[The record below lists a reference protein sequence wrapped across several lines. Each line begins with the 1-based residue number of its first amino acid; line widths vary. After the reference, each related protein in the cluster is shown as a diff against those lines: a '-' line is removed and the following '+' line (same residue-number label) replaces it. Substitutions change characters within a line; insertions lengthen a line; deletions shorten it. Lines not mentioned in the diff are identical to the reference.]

1 MKMTNRAP
9 ALAAALAI
17 AAGCASPAPAAHD
30 GHAPTAAPRPTA
42 SAPAMGSPITADRP
56 YTDGD
61 VHFMQSMIAH
71 HRQALVMT
79 ELVEDRTES
88 RDIRLIAERIEV
100 SQRDEIA
107 RMVKW
112 LSDRGEEVPEDH
124 GAGHGGEAH
133 GGAEHAGMEHA
144 GMQHDAETHARHMAE
159 AESHAAMPGMLSP
172 AELDALRAAS
182 GAEFDRLFL
191 DLMIRHHEG
200 ALVMV
205 EELFASPSSGQE
217 PEIFQFAADVDADQ
231 QMEIDR
237 MYNLRRSLD

>member
-1 MKMTNRAP
+1 MKTSHSSP
-9 ALAAALAI
+9 AVAALLAF
-17 AAGCASPAPAAHD
+17 AVGCASPAPAAHD
-30 GHAPTAAPRPTA
+30 GHAPTAAPDPTSA
-42 SAPAMGSPITADRP
+42 APAAASPITADRP

-61 VHFMQSMIAH
+61 VRFMQSMIPH

-79 ELVEDRTES
+79 ELVEERTDS
-88 RDIRLIAERIEV
+88 RDIRLIAERIAV

-107 RMVKW
+107 RMARW

-133 GGAEHAGMEHA
+133 GGEHGGMDHA

-159 AESHAAMPGMLSP
+159 AASHASMPGMLSA
-172 AELDALRAAS
+172 AELESLRAAS

-217 PEIFQFAADVDADQ
+217 PEIFQLAADVDADQ
-231 QMEIDR
+231 RMEIDR
-237 MYNLRRSLD
+237 MYQLRRSLD

>member
-1 MKMTNRAP
+1 MKMSHSSACV
-9 ALAAALAI
+9 AALLVF
-17 AAGCASPAPAAHD
+17 AAGCASPAPAAHE
-30 GHAPTAAPRPTA
+30 GHAPTAAPDPTSA
-42 SAPAMGSPITADRP
+42 APAAASPITADRP

-61 VHFMQSMIAH
+61 VRFMRSMIPH

-79 ELVEDRTES
+79 ELVEERTEN
-88 RDIRLIAERIEV
+88 RDIRLIAERIAV

-107 RMVKW
+107 RMAKW
-112 LSDRGEEVPEDH
+112 LTDRGEEVPEDH

-133 GGAEHAGMEHA
+133 GRMEHA

-159 AESHAAMPGMLSP
+159 AASHADMPGMLS
-172 AELDALRAAS
+172 AEELDALRAAS

-217 PEIFQFAADVDADQ
+217 PEIFQLAADVDADQ
-231 QMEIDR
+231 RMEIDR
-237 MYNLRRSLD
+237 MYQLRRSLD

>member
-9 ALAAALAI
+9 ALAALLAV
-17 AAGCASPAPAAHD
+17 AAGCASTAPAAHD
-30 GHAPTAAPRPTA
+30 GHAPAAAPDPTA
-42 SAPAMGSPITADRP
+42 SAPATASPITVDRP

-61 VHFMQSMIAH
+61 VHFMQAMIAH

-79 ELVEDRTES
+79 ALVDDRTGS
-88 RDIRLIAERIEV
+88 RDIPLIAERIEV

-107 RMVKW
+107 RMEKW
-112 LSDRGEEVPEDH
+112 LADRGEEVPEDH
-124 GAGHGGEAH
+124 GAEHGGEA
-133 GGAEHAGMEHA
+133 HAGMEHA
-144 GMQHDAETHARHMAE
+144 GMQHDVETHARHMG
-159 AESHAAMPGMLSP
+159 ESASHGAMPGMLSR

-205 EELFASPSSGQE
+205 EALFASPSSGQE

-231 QMEIDR
+231 RMEIDR
-237 MYNLRRSLD
+237 MHSLRRSLD